1 MNNLIDEK
9 IKEYKKLIE
18 VNSTEIDR
26 LMYENNL
33 IRQFIRELNDIKKKE
48 RK

>member
-18 VNSTEIDR
+18 VNSNEIDR

>member
-18 VNSTEIDR
+18 VNSNEIDR

-33 IRQFIRELNDIKKKE
+33 IRQFIRELNEIKKKE

>member
-18 VNSTEIDR
+18 VNNTEIDR

-48 RK
+48 RR